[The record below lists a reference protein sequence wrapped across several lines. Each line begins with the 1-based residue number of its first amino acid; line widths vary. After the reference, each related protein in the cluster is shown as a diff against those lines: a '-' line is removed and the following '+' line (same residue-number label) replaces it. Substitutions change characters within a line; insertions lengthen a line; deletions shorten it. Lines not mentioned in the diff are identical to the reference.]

1 MSQAETR
8 PHVPETEPFRWEGIP
23 VLAYK
28 EEGSHFR
35 DVTRQVLFD
44 GEGIGA
50 ELRYF
55 EIAAG
60 GWSTLERHQ
69 HVHAV
74 LIVRGEGRALIGD
87 RIVDLTPHDLVR
99 VPRLTWHQFRAAP
112 TAPLGFLCLVACG
125 RDRPE
130 RPDSATLAALT
141 KDPAVADFVRR

>member
-1 MSQAETR
+1 MNDAGIR
-8 PHVPETEPFRWEGIP
+8 AHVPETEPFRWEGVP

-28 EEGSHFR
+28 EPGSHFQ

-55 EIAAG
+55 EVAAG

-74 LIVRGEGRALIGD
+74 LIVRGEGKALIGD
-87 RIVDLTPHDLVR
+87 RIVELAPHDLVR
-99 VPRLTWHQFRAAP
+99 VSSLTWHQFRAAP
-112 TAPLGFLCLVACG
+112 NAPLGFLCLVPCG

-130 RPDSATLAALT
+130 RPDAGALAALRR
-141 KDPAVADFVRR
+141 DPTVADFIRA

>member
-1 MSQAETR
+1 MNNAAIKTHAR
-8 PHVPETEPFRWEGIP
+8 ETEPFRWEG
-23 VLAYK
+23 VALLAYK

-55 EIAAG
+55 EVGGG

-74 LIVRGEGRALIGD
+74 LIVRGEGRALVGD
-87 RIVDLTPHDLVR
+87 RVVELAPHDLVR
-99 VPRLTWHQFRAAP
+99 VPSLTWHQFRAAAD
-112 TAPLGFLCLVACG
+112 APLGFLCLVPCG

-130 RPDSATLAALT
+130 RPDAAALVDLRR
-141 KDPAVADFVRR
+141 DPIIADFIRP

>member
-1 MSQAETR
+1 MTEAETR
-8 PHVPETEPFRWEGIP
+8 THIPETNPFRWEGVP

-35 DVTRQVLFD
+35 DVSRQVLFE

-55 EIAAG
+55 EVAAG
-60 GWSTLERHQ
+60 GWSTLERHE

-74 LIVRGEGRALIGD
+74 LIVRGRGRALIGD
-87 RIVDLTPHDLVR
+87 RVVELAPHDLVR
-99 VPRLTWHQFRAAP
+99 VPSLTWHQFRAAAD
-112 TAPLGFLCLVACG
+112 APLGFVCLVPCG

-130 RPDSATLAALT
+130 RPDAATLAALRLNPT
-141 KDPAVADFVRR
+141 IADFIRV

>member
-1 MSQAETR
+1 MSQAELRTYIS
-8 PHVPETEPFRWEGIP
+8 ETAPFRWDGVP

-28 EEGSHFR
+28 ESGGHFS

-55 EIAAG
+55 EVGPG

-74 LIVRGEGRALIGD
+74 LIVRGKGRALVGE
-87 RIVDLTPHDLVR
+87 RILDLKPHDLVR
-99 VPRLTWHQFRAAP
+99 VPPCTWHQFKAAP
-112 TAPLGFLCLVACG
+112 DAPLGFLCLVACG

-130 RPDSATLAALT
+130 RPDAAAQAALRAN
-141 KDPAVADFVRR
+141 PAIRDFVKA

>member
-1 MSQAETR
+1 MSQTGVR
-8 PHVPETEPFRWEGIP
+8 IHVPETDPFRWAGIP

-74 LIVRGEGRALIGD
+74 LVVRGEGRVLIGD
-87 RIVDLTPHDLVR
+87 QVVAVAGHDLVR
-99 VPRLTWHQFRAAP
+99 VPPVIWHQFRAAP
-112 TAPLGFLCLVACG
+112 HAPLGFLCLVPCG

-130 RPDSATLAALT
+130 QPDAAALAALRRDAT
-141 KDPAVADFVRR
+141 IADFIRT

>member
-1 MSQAETR
+1 MRHAGIRT
-8 PHVPETEPFRWEGIP
+8 HVPETEPFRWEGVP

-28 EEGSHFR
+28 EAGSHFR
-35 DVTRQVLFD
+35 DVTRQILFD

-87 RIVDLTPHDLVR
+87 RLVELAPHDLVR
-99 VPRLTWHQFRAAP
+99 VPALTWHQFRAAP
-112 TAPLGFLCLVACG
+112 TAPIGFLCLVPCG
-125 RDRPE
+125 RDQPQ
-130 RPDSATLAALT
+130 RPDTAALAALRR
-141 KDPAVADFVRR
+141 DPTVADFIRA